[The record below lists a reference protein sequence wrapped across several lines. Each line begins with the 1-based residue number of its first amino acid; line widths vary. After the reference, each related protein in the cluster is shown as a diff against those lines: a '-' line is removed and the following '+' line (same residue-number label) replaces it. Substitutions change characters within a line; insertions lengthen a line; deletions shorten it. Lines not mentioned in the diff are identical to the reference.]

1 MIKIEITDP
10 HLAPRQLLIDVATL
24 LMKIAGAEV
33 RPAPVPLTAAKRDNI
48 DDYLAGIV
56 PRNELMA
63 APVGIGTSPANSEKP
78 VSTDGCNELMPAPVE
93 PLRDLTPPPAP
104 GLPDAAFN
112 PFTVD
117 PDLVPR
123 PIKTGVDLDTAGLP
137 WDARIHARTKSKNAD
152 GTWKVQRGIDLRKVD
167 EISQQLRASTDT
179 PAPVKGG
186 EFAGFKSD
194 APELD
199 WPSLMKKITGLV
211 QQGKITQET
220 VVRAV
225 ESVGMPSL
233 AVLPCRPDL
242 FAGVSEFI
250 DTYMAG
256 TSV

>member
-33 RPAPVPLTAAKRDNI
+33 RPAPV
-48 DDYLAGIV
+48 
-56 PRNELMA
+56 
-63 APVGIGTSPANSEKP
+63 GIGTSPANSEKP
-78 VSTDGCNELMPAPVE
+78 VSADGCNELMSALDPVPPSVLDPMTPSVATPVWPAPVE

-179 PAPVKGG
+179 PAPAPVKGG